1 MFINIVSNN
10 CSSHEIIA
18 DTKKNKIEDI
28 PLCKFEFALKQDY
41 DNPLTH

>member
-18 DTKKNKIEDI
+18 DTKNQIEDI